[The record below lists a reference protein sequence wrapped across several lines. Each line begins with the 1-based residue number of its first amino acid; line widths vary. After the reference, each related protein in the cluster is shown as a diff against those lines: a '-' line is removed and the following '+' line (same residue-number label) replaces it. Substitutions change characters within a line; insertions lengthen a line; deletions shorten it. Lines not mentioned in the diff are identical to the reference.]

1 MLPIVHHI
9 FGNDEFSFISNKYK
23 NIDTS
28 HCCVT
33 SHLSLNMASYCSF
46 RLFQV
51 CIPVLTYVCFESYI
65 MSAMAH
71 IAKNTAAMS
80 PATVKNP
87 QAHEEFMG
95 QLAGVLNNHGADGV
109 LSVGLFDIDWFGK
122 TNDEHGRDV
131 GDAVIA
137 GLSTHLAAAADERG
151 SVHRY
156 GGDAFAVLLPGLEK
170 EEAFLLLEAARASFT
185 KTRVVE
191 VGDRTLELRVGV
203 SAGLASSPDDSSDP
217 PILMRKASEA
227 LYRAKVGGRNKV
239 CLAREEKMVTKT
251 SHYAQGQ
258 LYGLSRLAKR
268 KGVGEA
274 VMLREALDD
283 LLRKYNS

>member
-1 MLPIVHHI
+1 MADIACI
-9 FGNDEFSFISNKYK
+9 
-23 NIDTS
+23 
-28 HCCVT
+28 
-33 SHLSLNMASYCSF
+33 HL
-46 RLFQV
+46 
-51 CIPVLTYVCFESYI
+51 LTYVCFKLYIVNAMNESA
-65 MSAMAH
+65 SN
-71 IAKNTAAMS
+71 IAFVNPTPMKNL
-80 PATVKNP
+80 
-87 QAHEEFMG
+87 QAHETFMG
-95 QLAGVLNNHGADGV
+95 KLSDALNAQGSDGV
-109 LSVGLFDIDWFGK
+109 VSVGLFDIDWFGK
-122 TNDEHGRDV
+122 TNDEHGREM
-131 GDAVIA
+131 GDAVISA
-137 GLSTHLAAAADERG
+137 LSAHLTTTIDGRG
-151 SVHRY
+151 SIHRY
-156 GGDAFAVLLPGLEK
+156 GGDAFAVLMPGVEK
-170 EEAFLLLEAARASFT
+170 EEAFLLLETTRASFVEP
-185 KTRVVE
+185 RVV
-191 VGDRTLELRVGV
+191 VLGDRTLELQVGV

>member
-1 MLPIVHHI
+1 MADAAP
-9 FGNDEFSFISNKYK
+9 
-23 NIDTS
+23 NITP
-28 HCCVT
+28 
-33 SHLSLNMASYCSF
+33 LN
-46 RLFQV
+46 
-51 CIPVLTYVCFESYI
+51 
-65 MSAMAH
+65 
-71 IAKNTAAMS
+71 
-80 PATVKNP
+80 PAPVKNL
-87 QAHEEFMG
+87 QAHEAFMG
-95 QLAGVLNNHGADGV
+95 QLAAVLNAQGADGV
-109 LSVGLFDIDWFGK
+109 VSVGLFDIDWFGK
-122 TNDEHGRDV
+122 TNDEHGREV
-131 GDAVIA
+131 GDAVIDA
-137 GLSTHLAAAADERG
+137 LSGHLAAMADGRG

-170 EEAFLLLEAARASFT
+170 EEAFLLLESARASFAES
-185 KTRVVE
+185 RVVD

-203 SAGLASSPDDSSDP
+203 SAGLASSPDDSADP

>member
-1 MLPIVHHI
+1 MSEP
-9 FGNDEFSFISNKYK
+9 
-23 NIDTS
+23 
-28 HCCVT
+28 
-33 SHLSLNMASYCSF
+33 ASY
-46 RLFQV
+46 
-51 CIPVLTYVCFESYI
+51 ITPMT
-65 MSAMAH
+65 
-71 IAKNTAAMS
+71 
-80 PATVKNP
+80 PAPVKNL
-87 QAHEEFMG
+87 QAHEAFMG
-95 QLAGVLNNHGADGV
+95 KLGDALNTEGAEGVV
-109 LSVGLFDIDWFGK
+109 SVALFDIDWFGK
-122 TNDEHGRDV
+122 LNDEHGRDV
-131 GDAVIA
+131 GDALVT
-137 GLSTHLAAAADERG
+137 GLSAHLAASVEGRG

-156 GGDAFAVLLPGLEK
+156 GGDAFAVLFPGVEK
-170 EEAFLLLEAARASFT
+170 EEAFLLLESARATFAER
-185 KTRVVE
+185 RVVE

-203 SAGLASSPDDSSDP
+203 SAGLACSPDDSADP
-217 PILMRKASEA
+217 PILIRKASEA